1 MSSPVPPPLPFI
13 PEPLP
18 APHLQPP
25 DPRRGRWR
33 RHLWP
38 PHLLGGL
45 VHRTLV
51 RPLGLESCSRPGA
64 ISWAPGWGW
73 GVRGHLMTDLHCS
86 LNPRTRG
93 VLPTSEGPPRS
104 LRGASPLPQTKS
116 PVSVDSAG
124 AEQCAS
130 EPLRISGVSC
140 QPASLLGNQG
150 GRVYGLGPRQR
161 EAQHRAPRGPLPR
174 EGSRHS
180 LGLGQGAS
188 AWPVDWT
195 PMGTVPHGAALPRGR
210 AQQGARPAPRLVAL
224 GALCHALCT
233 LCDAHPRRPL
243 SCPLRPL

>member
-1 MSSPVPPPLPFI
+1 MLGGPPAPARVPAVSSPVPPPLPFI

-130 EPLRISGVSC
+130 AQAWKPSSQHAGEKRGV
-140 QPASLLGNQG
+140 AGLLLGRTERAARAAELQ
-150 GRVYGLGPRQR
+150 LC
-161 EAQHRAPRGPLPR
+161 AQ
-174 EGSRHS
+174 
-180 LGLGQGAS
+180 
-188 AWPVDWT
+188 
-195 PMGTVPHGAALPRGR
+195 
-210 AQQGARPAPRLVAL
+210 AR
-224 GALCHALCT
+224 
-233 LCDAHPRRPL
+233 
-243 SCPLRPL
+243 